1 VLAGDA
7 ALDQAAETL
16 AGVLINDRNDLDRAP
31 VGGGVELE
39 VHRPYPIRRIGGRD
53 IGSGGAMAF
62 AAATLRNPQSLL
74 TPEPLNLL
82 VIGLPALATG
92 IVIRRSEAAARVV
105 LRVGA
110 KPGPQRGVGIL
121 GGRRDGLVALGGAV
135 LPGHAAG
142 EPLTDPQHPL
152 QVTNG
157 GPPAF
162 RA

>member
-62 AAATLRNPQSLL
+62 AAATLRNPQTLL

-92 IVIRRSEAAARVV
+92 IVIRRS
-105 LRVGA
+105 
-110 KPGPQRGVGIL
+110 
-121 GGRRDGLVALGGAV
+121 
-135 LPGHAAG
+135 
-142 EPLTDPQHPL
+142 
-152 QVTNG
+152 
-157 GPPAF
+157 
-162 RA
+162 